1 MSKVYTNHP
10 FVATAPVEEGQL
22 GGAMRDISEALS
34 NIEWRLIGENTVGMA
49 DVGYLGLDGFTGE
62 TSSQDSYSSGT
73 GWWILS
79 EVHGSTETS
88 PKSTFYPIDIPS
100 TGWNSLYDM
109 DFNLTS
115 TVITIPPGVG
125 VASGG
130 FCIDSELRTSAA
142 TPHPSNQPYTNRD
155 LWWEFGVFAN
165 GIKIGQSPRLFA
177 GRHSV
182 YIPYTFFTGAE
193 LTTITVQMACY
204 IGQQMFLGSTAIE
217 REPLAIHSVRAHCRA
232 TSF

>member
-1 MSKVYTNHP
+1 MKPYTFHP
-10 FVATAPVEEGQL
+10 FIANAPVDETQL

-34 NIEWRLIGENTVGMA
+34 NIEWRLIGENTVGQT
-49 DVGYLGLDGFTGE
+49 DVGFLGLDGFVGE
-62 TSSQDSYSSGT
+62 TADQDSYSSGT
-73 GWWILS
+73 GWWIYS
-79 EVHGSTETS
+79 EVHGSSETV

-100 TGWNSLYDM
+100 TGWNSLYNM
-109 DFNLTS
+109 DSALTS
-115 TVITIPPGVG
+115 SKITIPPGVG
-125 VASGG
+125 IAAGG

-142 TPHPSNQPYTNRD
+142 TPCPTDQPYSNRD

-182 YIPYTFFTGAE
+182 YIPYMFFTGAE

-204 IGQQMFLGSTAIE
+204 IGQQQFLGATARE
-217 REPLAIHSVRAHCRA
+217 REPLAIHSIEAHTRC
-232 TSF
+232 TSY

>member
-1 MSKVYTNHP
+1 MKVYTDHP
-10 FVATAPVEEGQL
+10 FVAGAPVTEKQL

-34 NIEWRLIGENTVGMA
+34 NIEWRLIEEDAVGMA
-49 DVGYLGLDGFTGE
+49 DIGYLAEDGFVGATAD
-62 TSSQDSYSSGT
+62 QDSFKSGT
-73 GWWILS
+73 GWWIFS
-79 EVHGSTETS
+79 EVNGATETT

-115 TVITIPPGVG
+115 AVITIPPGVG

-130 FCIDSELRTSAA
+130 VTVDSELRTSAA
-142 TPHPSNQPYTNRD
+142 TPSPSNQPYPNRD

-165 GIKIGQSPRLFA
+165 GVKVGQSPRMFA

-182 YIPYTFFTGAE
+182 YIPFMFFTGAE

-204 IGQQMFLGSTAIE
+204 VGQQQFLGSTAIE
-217 REPLAIHSVRAHCRA
+217 REPLAIHSIQTYARC
-232 TSF
+232 TSY